1 MRQLHAEQ
9 ARFSM
14 NLSVGRADLRFVPAI
29 VFLFILPFTHT
40 VALRLIC
47 LFAAALVALYCGW
60 RLPRPPLPCKLP
72 LLLWAGICAL
82 SLAWSIHPGYSA
94 GELKNEVGY
103 VMIAFLAFFYTTG
116 TEAAWR
122 WWRTTITVS
131 CIIVSILALTFVTR
145 SDDWPMNARFF
156 PDRNM
161 FSTYVVLVTPLFLV
175 TLAQNGIKPLIGT
188 LAAVAVPLTLACGY
202 LTLNRAMWPALVVE
216 IILFFWLV
224 SRKTPSGGRSR
235 LTGALALAV
244 VCAIFA
250 AAFLAA
256 DYMKVGP
263 GVTGPNAFE
272 KSVKQSLRPRIWSY
286 AAERIAQRP
295 ITGYGFGRGILH
307 RDFQAHSGTPV
318 IRHAH
323 NMVLNYA
330 LEAGLPGALLLLLLF
345 ATLIRAFWVLYAA
358 APREVWS
365 IGAFGLTL
373 LAGAAVKSMTD
384 DIIIRENSLLFWSLI
399 GMSLGYAGHKLA
411 GIGGSPH
418 SPSATTADH
427 SAPPVPG
434 CGDGGGPQY
443 R

>member
-1 MRQLHAEQ
+1 M
-9 ARFSM
+9 SP
-14 NLSVGRADLRFVPAI
+14 SVGRAGLRSAPAI

-40 VALRLIC
+40 VALRLTC
-47 LFAAALVALYCGW
+47 LFAAALVALYSGW

-122 WWRTTITVS
+122 LWRTTIIAS
-131 CIIVSILALTFVTR
+131 CIVVSVLALAFVAR
-145 SDDWPMNARFF
+145 SDNWPMSARFF

-175 TLAQNGIKPLIGT
+175 TLAQNGIKPLTGT
-188 LAAVAVPLTLACGY
+188 LAGVAVPLTLACGY
-202 LTLNRAMWPALVVE
+202 LTLNRTMWPALVIE
-216 IILFFWLV
+216 IIVFFWLV
-224 SRKTPSGGRSR
+224 SRKTPSGACSR
-235 LTGALALAV
+235 ITGALVLIML
-244 VCAIFA
+244 CAIFA

-256 DYMKVGP
+256 DYMKVGA
-263 GVTGPNAFE
+263 GVAGPNAFE

-295 ITGYGFGRGILH
+295 VTGYGFGRGILH
-307 RDFQAHSGTPV
+307 QDFQAHSGTPV
-318 IRHAH
+318 IQHAH

-345 ATLIRAFWVLYAA
+345 AALIRAFWILYAT
-358 APREVWS
+358 APREIWS

-373 LAGAAVKSMTD
+373 LAGAAVKCMTD

-411 GIGGSPH
+411 GITESPP
-418 SPSATTADH
+418 SPSARN
-427 SAPPVPG
+427 
-434 CGDGGGPQY
+434 GG